1 MDGADWGEKK
11 ELDTFTVDSSWL
23 APGGWTELLPK
34 LLKSDLEER
43 HAHTAALK
51 ERVHADKTVLPA
63 LQALLQDED
72 PERRKEAAFAFGC
85 LGSEMGEMYVF
96 SVAELLSDK
105 EPSVRAVCM
114 QSILKLGKAGR
125 KYAEGIMPL
134 LKDKAAE
141 VRRVAAHTLG
151 CMCELDRT
159 IGNLHER
166 GMTGV
171 ASDIG
176 AMLEDPD
183 SSVRRSAAHALARF
197 GVRGAKYADA
207 ILHQLEKDAA
217 SRSKMLTALGK
228 MPITERIAKKVAAYL
243 NDPDHEV
250 RNAGCQ
256 ALSNMGPLC
265 TDEYVDAINR
275 LREVDPQVR
284 DAAERALRTLAK
296 QDGKRQ
302 HGEGE
307 LRSYIATLLKDPSVA
322 QDPRWQ
328 AEKAKREAREKD
340 KGVGKGKG
348 HWGKGEEVAWKGKG
362 KGDWWKDMWEM
373 GKDNHS
379 HPQDHQPSTS
389 KENLTAAEAN
399 GADSL
404 LWGADGPW
412 AWNGGFQKE
421 QLWWS
426 SFAGGKGKD
435 PWWSAPPPGMWGF
448 GDAQPSF
455 GKMPQSMSSYAEQD
469 LTPSH
474 LPTTALPNFF
484 PVDNPSDK
492 DVWAPRDDPA
502 VLTQRFA
509 TSGLEDAS
517 VLTQRF
523 AGPRITTERAPPP
536 PPSAISF
543 SGQQFSNFNSP
554 NLSPNLGPTGPPPP
568 TGGLNKS
575 LPPAPA
581 PPNGPPPST
590 QARDTLGF
598 SLPFTASAF
607 TGLPSATSFSPPSLP
622 PPEPNSA
629 FMANAQTRAPPGR
642 PPPPVPP
649 PSAPPAGKVI

>member
-1 MDGADWGEKK
+1 MDGEDWGEKK
-11 ELDTFTVDSSWL
+11 ELGALLVDQSSSSWVHT
-23 APGGWTELLPK
+23 GGWKELLPK

-43 HAHTAALK
+43 HSHTAALK

-72 PERRKEAAFAFGC
+72 PEKRKEAAFAFGC

-275 LREVDPQVR
+275 LRESDSQVR

-302 HGEGE
+302 HGDGE
-307 LRSYIATLLKDPSVA
+307 LRSYIAALLKDPSVA

-340 KGVGKGKG
+340 KGSGKGKG
-348 HWGKGEEVAWKGKG
+348 HWGKGEDVAWKGKG
-362 KGDWWKDMWEM
+362 KG
-373 GKDNHS
+373 
-379 HPQDHQPSTS
+379 P
-389 KENLTAAEAN
+389 
-399 GADSL
+399 
-404 LWGADGPW
+404 
-412 AWNGGFQKE
+412 
-421 QLWWS
+421 
-426 SFAGGKGKD
+426 
-435 PWWSAPPPGMWGF
+435 APPP
-448 GDAQPSF
+448 
-455 GKMPQSMSSYAEQD
+455 
-469 LTPSH
+469 
-474 LPTTALPNFF
+474 
-484 PVDNPSDK
+484 
-492 DVWAPRDDPA
+492 APRFKNYEI
-502 VLTQRFA
+502 R
-509 TSGLEDAS
+509 
-517 VLTQRF
+517 
-523 AGPRITTERAPPP
+523 
-536 PPSAISF
+536 AISR
-543 SGQQFSNFNSP
+543 
-554 NLSPNLGPTGPPPP
+554 LS
-568 TGGLNKS
+568 
-575 LPPAPA
+575 
-581 PPNGPPPST
+581 
-590 QARDTLGF
+590 
-598 SLPFTASAF
+598 
-607 TGLPSATSFSPPSLP
+607 
-622 PPEPNSA
+622 
-629 FMANAQTRAPPGR
+629 
-642 PPPPVPP
+642 
-649 PSAPPAGKVI
+649 